1 MLSPDDLNYA
11 PIAGLG
17 GQGSYASLAQT
28 LPTSAAGL
36 DFKAPGMGSSI
47 DNLAAQ
53 IGNQGKLGF
62 NVPTVN
68 MALQGIGTIGSLWA
82 GFKQL
87 GLAKEKFNY
96 EKGVTDTNLAN
107 SIKSYNTALEDRA
120 RSRAFTEGRSQD
132 EANAYVEKNK
142 MTRS

>member
-1 MLSPDDLNYA
+1 MPGN
-11 PIAGLG
+11 
-17 GQGSYASLAQT
+17 GS
-28 LPTSAAGL
+28 G
-36 DFKAPGMGSSI
+36 
-47 DNLAAQ
+47 
-53 IGNQGKLGF
+53 LGF
-62 NVPTVN
+62 NLPTIGL
-68 MALQGIGTIGSLWA
+68 ALDGIGTIGSLWA

-87 GLAKEKFNY
+87 SLAKEKFNY
-96 EKGVTDTNLAN
+96 EKGITDTNLAN